1 MSPSLLVVQTP
12 GLSTARNI
20 ALRAVCNFVRIT
32 VREAGDEEEWG
43 ERGPPALPPYVQKIY
58 MSKRCL
64 EKQFTASL
72 SLCLSQEDNSAEE
85 RGLFAVRED
94 RTQGG
99 LLLLKHVSILPKRNR
114 ESFDAARSD
123 SPLE

>member
-1 MSPSLLVVQTP
+1 MLQYLMSPSLLVVQTP

-58 MSKRCL
+58 MSKDVWRDS
-64 EKQFTASL
+64 SL
-72 SLCLSQEDNSAEE
+72 SVSTSLS
-85 RGLFAVRED
+85 
-94 RTQGG
+94 GG
-99 LLLLKHVSILPKRNR
+99 
-114 ESFDAARSD
+114 
-123 SPLE
+123 